1 MSRIGRPRK
10 ERKPEPDKYT
20 MEEREHINAIDA
32 LIPQAEAEATANVN
46 GKGIKIEIRQS
57 SFGPYQHSYW
67 ADYFSKAMNR
77 LAIAAGL
84 RVKV

>member
-32 LIPQAEAEATANVN
+32 LIPQAEAEATAKVN
-46 GKGIKIEIRQS
+46 GNGIKVETRQA

-77 LAIAAGL
+77 LTIKAGL
-84 RVKV
+84 RVKL